1 MSQPQIETLRQI
13 VSRLEHQES
22 VLRLSWLEES
32 KLLDDAR
39 EALKKAEIED
49 ALLRRLAGNKEAE
62 NSLHPKT
69 HERN

>member
-1 MSQPQIETLRQI
+1 MVGRLEQQEATLRQP
-13 VSRLEHQES
+13 
-22 VLRLSWLEES
+22 WLEAS
-32 KLLDDAR
+32 VLLDDAR

-62 NSLHPKT
+62 NSLHPKN

>member
-1 MSQPQIETLRQI
+1 MSQPQIETLRQL

-22 VLRLSWLEES
+22 MLRLPWLEAS

-49 ALLRRLAGNKEAE
+49 ALLRRLSETKIN
-62 NSLHPKT
+62 N
-69 HERN
+69 